1 MKIPWQKNQ
10 WSILVLHEECTASY
24 RAVYAFFCRRNEKC
38 TEKINCI
45 PECYSYKWD
54 DFFSSPFS
62 SRRWKIIL
70 RRICKHLPLPH
81 SQTRWDNLGLEWDKP
96 YNRIKAFHAGLPW
109 LISSWFFT
117 DVQNLSLHTRY
128 FSAVY
133 YVDISVLTFQCSC
146 LMYQT
151 EPDSHADKP
160 GVTLQC
166 SYFALCKR
174 YFLHYELIKDRSITS
189 SGIRPAL
196 GSIPTILLAEEKEIC
211 FHSHRNSVVANRTPA
226 VSVSALPSFWE
237 MHISPVKC
245 IGLIFWSML
254 H

>member
-1 MKIPWQKNQ
+1 MLQLQMRW
-10 WSILVLHEECTASY
+10 
-24 RAVYAFFCRRNEKC
+24 F
-38 TEKINCI
+38 
-45 PECYSYKWD
+45 
-54 DFFSSPFS
+54 FFSSPFS
-62 SRRWKIIL
+62 SHRLKIIL

-189 SGIRPAL
+189 SGISPAL